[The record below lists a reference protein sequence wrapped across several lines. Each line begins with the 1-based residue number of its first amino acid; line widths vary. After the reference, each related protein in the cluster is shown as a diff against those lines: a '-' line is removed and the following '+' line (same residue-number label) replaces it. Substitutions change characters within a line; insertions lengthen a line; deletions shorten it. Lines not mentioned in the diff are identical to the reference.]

1 MVRQVL
7 IYIVPLYVG
16 PIAVC
21 LLAPLVAT
29 LMLDFPINL
38 EQKYTVSV
46 YIFICSE
53 TSIYRVFN
61 CNFTIFS
68 LSLN

>member
-1 MVRQVL
+1 MVKQVL
-7 IYIVPLYVG
+7 IYIVSLYVG

-29 LMLDFPINL
+29 LVLDFLINL

-46 YIFICSE
+46 YISIRSE
-53 TSIYRVFN
+53 TSIRRVFN

-68 LSLN
+68 SSLN